1 MNYKLLLE
9 MIFSITGG
17 LGLFLLGMKNMS
29 EGMQAVAGERLRKL
43 IGAVTNNRFVAC
55 GVGIIVTIL
64 IQSSSAT
71 TVILVGMVNAG
82 IMTLTQAIGVIYGA
96 NIGTT
101 ITAWIL
107 AINLTEYGLP
117 LLGVSIILSFFTSH
131 NRFRYYTI
139 VGMGVGMIFF
149 GLALM
154 TNGLA
159 PIKQMPA
166 FEAWF
171 ARFMAD
177 SYLGIIRCCLTGALI
192 TAIVQSSAATV
203 GITMGLAYNGIIDFH
218 SAAAL
223 VLGEN
228 IGTTITAVLASIP
241 TNRNA
246 KRVAFAHSMFNIIG
260 VIWVISIFGIFTKII
275 EWFVGGDMATP
286 EIINGRTV
294 YPYVMRGIAATHTT
308 FNVANVIVFMPL
320 VGLLAKLLYK
330 IVPDKAVPEEPR
342 LTALNVHLVDIP
354 ALGIEQSRKEILRMS
369 EEVIQMMNKL
379 KEVILPP
386 SNQKEKPKKA
396 EYIFEKEKELDVMQK
411 EIVEFISS
419 IMSGT
424 IPHETAE
431 ESYKQLRMAD
441 EFESI
446 SDYITNILK
455 LNLKLR
461 QSGQKMSPEGLAA
474 IIDLHNNVAEY
485 LQLINEATK
494 NADANV
500 LMLAESDGKS
510 ITELMKRYRS
520 EHLARISSGLATPLK
535 SLVYTDMLNSY
546 RRIKDHGLNIAE
558 VLAGEKPLKYS
569 RW

>member
-1 MNYKLLLE
+1 MDCKLVLE
-9 MIFSITGG
+9 MIFGIVGG

-43 IGAVTNNRFVAC
+43 IGVVTNNRFVAC

-71 TVILVGMVNAG
+71 TVMLVGMVNAG
-82 IMTLTQAIGVIYGA
+82 LMTLTQAIGVIYGA

-117 LLGVSIILSFFTSH
+117 LLGASIILSFFTSN
-131 NRFRYYTI
+131 NRFRYYTT
-139 VGMGVGMIFF
+139 VGIGVGMIFF
-149 GLALM
+149 GLQLM
-154 TNGLA
+154 TSGLA

-171 ARFMAD
+171 AKFTAD
-177 SYLGIIRCCLTGALI
+177 SYMGAIRCCLTGALV

-228 IGTTITAVLASIP
+228 IGTTITAVLAALP
-241 TNRNA
+241 ANRNA
-246 KRVAFAHSMFNIIG
+246 KRAAFAHSLFNIIG
-260 VIWVISIFGIFTKII
+260 VIWVISIFGIFTKVI
-275 EWFVGGDMATP
+275 EQLIGVDMATP

-308 FNVANVIVFMPL
+308 FNVANTIVFIPL

-342 LTALNVHLVDIP
+342 LTALNIRLVDTP
-354 ALGIEQSRKEILRMS
+354 VLGIEQSRREILIMS
-369 EEVIQMMNKL
+369 SAVIQMMNKL
-379 KEVILPP
+379 KEVILSPN
-386 SNQKEKPKKA
+386 NQKEKTEKA
-396 EYIFEKEKELDVMQK
+396 EYVFLKERELDVIQK

-419 IMSGT
+419 IIAGT
-424 IPHETAE
+424 IPHEVAE
-431 ESYKQLRMAD
+431 ESRRQLRMAD

-474 IIDLHNNVAEY
+474 IIDLHDNVAEY
-485 LQLINEATK
+485 LGLIDEATK

-510 ITELMKRYRS
+510 ITELMKRYRT
-520 EHLARISSGLATPLK
+520 EHLARVSAGMASPLK
-535 SLVYTDMLNSY
+535 SLIYTDVLNAY

-558 VLAGEKPLKYS
+558 VLAGEK
-569 RW
+569 

>member
-1 MNYKLLLE
+1 VNYKLLLE

-29 EGMQAVAGERLRKL
+29 EGMQAVAGEKLRKL
-43 IGAVTNNRFVAC
+43 IGVVTNNRFVAC

-82 IMTLTQAIGVIYGA
+82 LMTLTQAIGVIYGA

-117 LLGVSIILSFFTSH
+117 LLGASIILSFFTSH
-131 NRFRYYTI
+131 DRLRYCTT
-139 VGMGVGMIFF
+139 VGIGVGMIFF
-149 GLALM
+149 GLQLM
-154 TNGLA
+154 TSGLA

-171 ARFMAD
+171 AKFTAD
-177 SYLGIIRCCLTGALI
+177 SYMGAIRCCLTGALV

-228 IGTTITAVLASIP
+228 IGTTITAVLASLP
-241 TNRNA
+241 ANRNA
-246 KRVAFAHSMFNIIG
+246 KRAAFAHSLFNIIG
-260 VIWVISIFGIFTKII
+260 VIWVISIFGIFVKVI
-275 EWFVGGDMATP
+275 ERLVGVDMATP

-320 VGLLAKLLYK
+320 PKLLAKLLYK
-330 IVPDKAVPEEPR
+330 IVPEKAVPEEPR
-342 LTALNVHLVDIP
+342 LTALNIRLVDTP
-354 ALGIEQSRKEILRMS
+354 ALGIEQSRREILIMS
-369 EEVIQMMNKL
+369 AEVIQMMKKL
-379 KEVILPP
+379 KEVILLP
-386 SNQKEKPKKA
+386 SNQTEKPEKA
-396 EYIFEKEKELDVMQK
+396 EHIFQKERELDVIQK

-419 IMSGT
+419 IIAGT
-424 IPHETAE
+424 IPHEVAE
-431 ESYKQLRMAD
+431 ESRRQLRMAD

-455 LNLKLR
+455 LNLKFR

-474 IIDLHNNVAEY
+474 IIDLHANVTEY
-485 LQLINEATK
+485 LELIDEATK

-520 EHLARISSGLATPLK
+520 EHLARVSSGAVSPLK
-535 SLVYTDMLNSY
+535 SLIYTDMLNAY

-558 VLAGEKPLKYS
+558 VLAGEK
-569 RW
+569 

>member
-29 EGMQAVAGERLRKL
+29 EGMQAVAGEKLRKL
-43 IGAVTNNRFVAC
+43 IGVVTNNRFVAC

-82 IMTLTQAIGVIYGA
+82 LMTLTQAIGVIYGA

-117 LLGVSIILSFFTSH
+117 LLGASIILSFFTSH
-131 NRFRYYTI
+131 DRLRYCTT
-139 VGMGVGMIFF
+139 VGIGVGMIFF
-149 GLALM
+149 GLQLM
-154 TNGLA
+154 TSGLA

-171 ARFMAD
+171 AKFTAD
-177 SYLGIIRCCLTGALI
+177 SYMGAIRCCLTGALV

-228 IGTTITAVLASIP
+228 IGTTITAVLASLP
-241 TNRNA
+241 ANRNA
-246 KRVAFAHSMFNIIG
+246 KRAAFAHSLFNIIG
-260 VIWVISIFGIFTKII
+260 VIWVISIFGIFVKVI
-275 EWFVGGDMATP
+275 ERLVGVDMATP

-320 VGLLAKLLYK
+320 PKLLAKLLYK
-330 IVPDKAVPEEPR
+330 IVPEKAVPEEPR
-342 LTALNVHLVDIP
+342 LTALNIRLVDTP
-354 ALGIEQSRKEILRMS
+354 ALGIEQSRREILIMS
-369 EEVIQMMNKL
+369 AEVIQMMKKL
-379 KEVILPP
+379 KEVILLP
-386 SNQKEKPKKA
+386 SNQTEKPEKA
-396 EYIFEKEKELDVMQK
+396 EHIFQKERELDVIQK

-419 IMSGT
+419 IIAGT
-424 IPHETAE
+424 IPHEVAE
-431 ESYKQLRMAD
+431 ESRRQLRMAD

-455 LNLKLR
+455 LNLKFR

-474 IIDLHNNVAEY
+474 IIDLHANVTEY
-485 LQLINEATK
+485 LELIDEATK

-520 EHLARISSGLATPLK
+520 EHLARVSSGAVSPLK
-535 SLVYTDMLNSY
+535 SLIYTDMLNAY

-558 VLAGEKPLKYS
+558 VLAGEK
-569 RW
+569 

>member
-1 MNYKLLLE
+1 MDCKLVLE
-9 MIFSITGG
+9 MIFGIVGG

-29 EGMQAVAGERLRKL
+29 EGMQAVAGDKLRKL
-43 IGAVTNNRFVAC
+43 IGVVTNNRLVAC

-71 TVILVGMVNAG
+71 TVILVSMVNAG

-107 AINLTEYGLP
+107 AINLTDYGLP
-117 LLGVSIILSFFTSH
+117 LLGASIILSFFTSH
-131 NRFRYYTI
+131 NRFRYYTT

-171 ARFMAD
+171 ARFTAN
-177 SYLGIIRCCLTGALI
+177 SYMGAIRCCLTGALV
-192 TAIVQSSAATV
+192 TAIVQSSAATI

-241 TNRNA
+241 ANRNA
-246 KRVAFAHSMFNIIG
+246 KRAAFAHSLFNIIG
-260 VIWVISIFGIFTKII
+260 VIWVMSIFGIFIKII
-275 EWFVGGDMATP
+275 EWFVGGNMTTP
-286 EIINGRTV
+286 AIIDGRTV
-294 YPYVMRGIAATHTT
+294 YPHVMRGIAATHTT
-308 FNVANVIVFMPL
+308 FNVANVIIFMPL
-320 VGLLAKLLYK
+320 AGLLAKLLYK

-342 LTALNVHLVDIP
+342 LTALNIRLVDIP
-354 ALGIEQSRKEILRMS
+354 ALGIEQSRKEILRMG
-369 EEVIQMMNKL
+369 EEIIQMMNKL
-379 KEVILPP
+379 KEIILLP
-386 SNQKEKPKKA
+386 SSQKEKPKKA
-396 EYIFEKEKELDVMQK
+396 DYIFEKENELDVMQK
-411 EIVEFISS
+411 EIVEFISA
-419 IMSGT
+419 IMSGN
-424 IPHETAE
+424 IPHEAAE
-431 ESYKQLRMAD
+431 ESRRQLRMAD

-474 IIDLHNNVAEY
+474 IIDLHDNVAEY

-494 NADANV
+494 NDDANV
-500 LMLAESDGKS
+500 LTPAEGRGKS

-520 EHLARISSGLATPLK
+520 EHLARVSTGAVPPLK
-535 SLVYTDMLNSY
+535 SLIYTDMLNSY

-558 VLAGEKPLKYS
+558 VLAGEK
-569 RW
+569 

>member
-1 MNYKLLLE
+1 VNYKLLLE
-9 MIFSITGG
+9 MIFTITGG
-17 LGLFLLGMKNMS
+17 IGLFLLGMKNIS
-29 EGMQAVAGERLRKL
+29 EGMQAIAGERLRKL
-43 IGAVTNNRFVAC
+43 IGVVTNNRFVAC

-71 TVILVGMVNAG
+71 TVIVVGMVNAG
-82 IMTLTQAIGVIYGA
+82 IMTLTQAIGVIFGA

-117 LLGVSIILSFFTSH
+117 LLGASIILSFFASRDH
-131 NRFRYYTI
+131 FRYYTT
-139 VGMGVGMIFF
+139 VGIGVGMIFF
-149 GLALM
+149 GLQLI
-154 TNGLA
+154 TSGFA
-159 PIKQMPA
+159 PIKQIPA

-171 ARFMAD
+171 TKFTAD
-177 SYLGIIRCCLTGALI
+177 SYLGAIRCCLTGAAA
-192 TAIVQSSAATV
+192 TAILHSSAAMV
-203 GITMGLAYNGIIDFH
+203 GITMGLAYSGIIDFH
-218 SAAAL
+218 TAAAL

-241 TNRNA
+241 VNRNA
-246 KRVAFAHSMFNIIG
+246 KRAAFAHSLFNITG
-260 VIWVISIFGIFTKII
+260 AIWVISIFGIFTKFI
-275 EWFVGGDMATP
+275 EWIIGVDMATP

-294 YPYVMRGIAATHTT
+294 YPYVLRGIAATHTT
-308 FNVANVIVFMPL
+308 FNVANTIVFMPL

-342 LTALNVHLVDIP
+342 LTALNIRFVDTP
-354 ALGIEQSRKEILRMS
+354 ALGIEQSRREILIMS
-369 EEVIQMMNKL
+369 AEVIQMMKKL
-379 KEVILPP
+379 KEIILLP
-386 SNQKEKPKKA
+386 SNQTEKPEKA
-396 EYIFEKEKELDVMQK
+396 EHIFQKERELDVIQK

-419 IMSGT
+419 IIAGT
-424 IPHETAE
+424 IPHEVAE
-431 ESYKQLRMAD
+431 ESRRQLRMAD

-474 IIDLHNNVAEY
+474 IIDLHANVAEY
-485 LQLINEATK
+485 LELIDEATK
-494 NADANV
+494 KADANV

-520 EHLARISSGLATPLK
+520 EHLARVSSGAVSPLK
-535 SLVYTDMLNSY
+535 SLIYTDMLNAY

-558 VLAGEKPLKYS
+558 VLAGEK
-569 RW
+569 

>member
-1 MNYKLLLE
+1 MDGKLVLE
-9 MIFSITGG
+9 MVFSIIGG

-43 IGAVTNNRFVAC
+43 IGVVTNNRFVAC

-82 IMTLTQAIGVIYGA
+82 LMTLTQAIGVIYGA

-117 LLGVSIILSFFTSH
+117 LLGASIILSFFTSH
-131 NRFRYYTI
+131 DRLRYYTT
-139 VGMGVGMIFF
+139 VGIGVGMIFF
-149 GLALM
+149 GLQLM
-154 TNGLA
+154 TSGLA

-171 ARFMAD
+171 AKFTAD
-177 SYLGIIRCCLTGALI
+177 SYMGAIRCCLTGALV

-218 SAAAL
+218 AAAAL

-241 TNRNA
+241 ANRNA
-246 KRVAFAHSMFNIIG
+246 KRAAFAHSLFNIIG
-260 VIWVISIFGIFTKII
+260 VIWVISIFGIFTKVI
-275 EWFVGGDMATP
+275 EQLIGVDMATP

-320 VGLLAKLLYK
+320 PKLLAKLLYK
-330 IVPDKAVPEEPR
+330 IVPEKAVPEEPR
-342 LTALNVHLVDIP
+342 LTALNIRLVDTP
-354 ALGIEQSRKEILRMS
+354 VLGIEQSRREILIMS
-369 EEVIQMMNKL
+369 SAVIQMMNKL
-379 KEVILPP
+379 KEVILSPN
-386 SNQKEKPKKA
+386 NQKEKTEKA
-396 EYIFEKEKELDVMQK
+396 EYVFLKERELDVIQK

-419 IMSGT
+419 IIAGT
-424 IPHETAE
+424 IPHEVAE
-431 ESYKQLRMAD
+431 ESRRQLRMAD

-474 IIDLHNNVAEY
+474 IIDLHDNVAEY
-485 LQLINEATK
+485 LGLIDEATK

-500 LMLAESDGKS
+500 LMLAESRGQS
-510 ITELMKRYRS
+510 ITELMKRYRT
-520 EHLARISSGLATPLK
+520 EHLARVSAGIASPLK
-535 SLVYTDMLNSY
+535 SLIYTDMLNSY

-558 VLAGEKPLKYS
+558 VLAGEK
-569 RW
+569 

>member
-1 MNYKLLLE
+1 MDCKLVLD
-9 MIFSITGG
+9 MIFGIVGG

-29 EGMQAVAGERLRKL
+29 EGMQAVAGDRLRKL
-43 IGAVTNNRFVAC
+43 IGLVTNNSFVAC
-55 GVGIIVTIL
+55 AVGIIVTIL

-71 TVILVGMVNAG
+71 TVILVSMVNAG

-101 ITAWIL
+101 VTAWIL
-107 AINLTEYGLP
+107 AINLTAYGLP
-117 LLGVSIILSFFTSH
+117 LLGASIILSFFTSN

-149 GLALM
+149 GLELM
-154 TNGLA
+154 TSGLA
-159 PIKQMPA
+159 PIKQMPV

-171 ARFMAD
+171 AKFTAD
-177 SYLGIIRCCLTGALI
+177 SYLGVIRCCLTGALV

-241 TNRNA
+241 VNRNA
-246 KRVAFAHSMFNIIG
+246 KRVAFAHSLFNIIG
-260 VIWVISIFGIFTKII
+260 VIWVISIFGIFIKVI
-275 EWFVGGDMATP
+275 EWFVGVDMATP

-294 YPYVMRGIAATHTT
+294 YPYVMKGIAATHTT

-320 VGLLAKLLYK
+320 PRLLAKLLYR

-342 LTALNVHLVDIP
+342 LTALNIRLVDTP
-354 ALGIEQSRKEILRMS
+354 ALGIEQSRKEILRMGA
-369 EEVIQMMNKL
+369 EIIQMMNKL
-379 KEVILPP
+379 KEVILLP
-386 SNQKEKPKKA
+386 SSQKEKPKKA
-396 EYIFEKEKELDVMQK
+396 EYIFEKERELDVMQK

-424 IPHETAE
+424 IPHEVAE
-431 ESYKQLRMAD
+431 ESRRQLRMAD

-455 LNLKLR
+455 LNLKMR
-461 QSGQKMSPEGLAA
+461 QSEQKMSPEGLAA
-474 IIDLHNNVAEY
+474 IIDLHDNTAEY
-485 LQLINEATK
+485 LGLINEATE
-494 NADANV
+494 NDDANV
-500 LMLAESDGKS
+500 LIPAEGRGKS

-520 EHLARISSGLATPLK
+520 EHLARVSAGTASPLK
-535 SLVYTDMLNSY
+535 SLIYTDMLNSY

-558 VLAGEKPLKYS
+558 VLAGEK
-569 RW
+569 

>member
-29 EGMQAVAGERLRKL
+29 EGMQAVAGEKLRKL
-43 IGAVTNNRFVAC
+43 IGVVTNNRFVAC

-82 IMTLTQAIGVIYGA
+82 LMTLTQAIGVIYGA

-117 LLGVSIILSFFTSH
+117 LLGASIILSFFTSH
-131 NRFRYYTI
+131 DRLRYCTT
-139 VGMGVGMIFF
+139 VGIGVGMIFF
-149 GLALM
+149 GLQLM
-154 TNGLA
+154 TSGLA

-171 ARFMAD
+171 AKFTAD
-177 SYLGIIRCCLTGALI
+177 SYMGAIRCCLTGALV

-228 IGTTITAVLASIP
+228 IGTTITAVLASLP
-241 TNRNA
+241 ANRNA
-246 KRVAFAHSMFNIIG
+246 KRAAFAHSLFNIIG
-260 VIWVISIFGIFTKII
+260 VIWVISIFGIFVKVI
-275 EWFVGGDMATP
+275 ERLVGVDMATP
-286 EIINGRTV
+286 EIVNGKTV
-294 YPYVMRGIAATHTT
+294 YPYVLRGIAATHTT

-320 VGLLAKLLYK
+320 PKLLAKLLYK
-330 IVPDKAVPEEPR
+330 IVPEKAVPEEPR
-342 LTALNVHLVDIP
+342 LTALNIRLVDTP
-354 ALGIEQSRKEILRMS
+354 ALGIEQSRREILIMS
-369 EEVIQMMNKL
+369 AEVIQMMKKL
-379 KEVILPP
+379 KEVILLP
-386 SNQKEKPKKA
+386 SNQTEKPEKA
-396 EYIFEKEKELDVMQK
+396 EHIFQKERELDVIQK

-419 IMSGT
+419 IIAGT
-424 IPHETAE
+424 IPHEVAE
-431 ESYKQLRMAD
+431 ESRRQLRMAD

-455 LNLKLR
+455 LNLKFR

-474 IIDLHNNVAEY
+474 IIDLHANVTEY
-485 LQLINEATK
+485 LELIDEATK

-520 EHLARISSGLATPLK
+520 EHLARVSSGAVSPLK
-535 SLVYTDMLNSY
+535 SLIYTDMLNAY

-558 VLAGEKPLKYS
+558 VLAGEK
-569 RW
+569 

>member
-1 MNYKLLLE
+1 VNYKLLLE

-29 EGMQAVAGERLRKL
+29 EGMQAVAGEKLRKL
-43 IGAVTNNRFVAC
+43 IGVVTNNRFVAC

-82 IMTLTQAIGVIYGA
+82 LMTLTQAIGVIYGA

-117 LLGVSIILSFFTSH
+117 LLGASIILSFFTSH
-131 NRFRYYTI
+131 DRLRYCTT
-139 VGMGVGMIFF
+139 VGIGVGMIFF
-149 GLALM
+149 GLQLM
-154 TNGLA
+154 TSGLA

-171 ARFMAD
+171 AKFTAD
-177 SYLGIIRCCLTGALI
+177 SYMGAIRCCLTGALV

-228 IGTTITAVLASIP
+228 IGTTITAVLASLP
-241 TNRNA
+241 ANRNA
-246 KRVAFAHSMFNIIG
+246 KRAAFAHSLFNIIG
-260 VIWVISIFGIFTKII
+260 VIWVISIFGIFVKVI
-275 EWFVGGDMATP
+275 ERLVGVDMATP
-286 EIINGRTV
+286 EIVNGKTV
-294 YPYVMRGIAATHTT
+294 YPYVLRGIAATHTT

-320 VGLLAKLLYK
+320 PKLLAKLLYK
-330 IVPDKAVPEEPR
+330 IVPEKAVPEEPR
-342 LTALNVHLVDIP
+342 LTALNIRLVDTP
-354 ALGIEQSRKEILRMS
+354 ALGIEQSRREILIMS
-369 EEVIQMMNKL
+369 AEVIQMMKKL
-379 KEVILPP
+379 KEVILLP
-386 SNQKEKPKKA
+386 SNQTEKPEKA
-396 EYIFEKEKELDVMQK
+396 EHIFQKERELDVIQK

-419 IMSGT
+419 IIAGT
-424 IPHETAE
+424 IPHEVAE
-431 ESYKQLRMAD
+431 ESRRQLRMAD

-455 LNLKLR
+455 LNLKFR

-474 IIDLHNNVAEY
+474 IIDLHANVTEY
-485 LQLINEATK
+485 LELIDEATK

-520 EHLARISSGLATPLK
+520 EHLARVSSGAVSPLK
-535 SLVYTDMLNSY
+535 SLIYTDMLNAY

-558 VLAGEKPLKYS
+558 VLAGEK
-569 RW
+569 